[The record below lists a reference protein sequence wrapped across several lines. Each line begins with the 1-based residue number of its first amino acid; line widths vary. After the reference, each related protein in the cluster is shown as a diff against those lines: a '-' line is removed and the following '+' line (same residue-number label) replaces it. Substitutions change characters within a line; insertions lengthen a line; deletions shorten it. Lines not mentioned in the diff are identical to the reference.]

1 MTKQIS
7 VTPCSALS
15 RLLESRPTR
24 PDINRSTHI
33 ELGYTDVPVSRIP
46 ENDAINRMAARYEW
60 TLSQGFPLLDEE
72 AWMLLLNSEISRSE
86 FALDELDGFA
96 SRVMDDLGF
105 EADPRDV
112 ELYFNQKGTTR
123 MGTGSRAMEQIRE
136 LTAVQRV
143 FVAEAIER
151 ICGDTSDHKSPRTV
165 IAHLAGRSPDAVFC
179 NDREVASDASPA
191 G

>member
-15 RLLESRPTR
+15 RLLESRPTC

-60 TLSQGFPLLDEE
+60 TLSQGFLLDEE

-86 FALDELDGFA
+86 FALDELMD
-96 SRVMDDLGF
+96 SRPGLWTILDSKPIRATLNCIST
-105 EADPRDV
+105 R
-112 ELYFNQKGTTR
+112 KGPPEWVPVR
-123 MGTGSRAMEQIRE
+123 VPWSR
-136 LTAVQRV
+136 
-143 FVAEAIER
+143 
-151 ICGDTSDHKSPRTV
+151 
-165 IAHLAGRSPDAVFC
+165 
-179 NDREVASDASPA
+179 
-191 G
+191 